1 MTTPRV
7 GVPPLFLGLVLF
19 FLTSLAASAVRA
31 EGALPSW
38 GDSDARRA
46 IVAFVDRV
54 TTSGSP
60 GYVAPPERIAVF
72 DNDGTLW
79 PEQPMYVQLAFAL
92 DRVDALAPEHSDW
105 KRKQPFRAALSRDMK
120 TLAQSGEKGIV
131 ELLKATHAGM
141 TTEEFRK
148 IVRDWL
154 ATARHPRY
162 GRPYTELA
170 YQPMLE
176 LMAYLRANGFETYI
190 VSGGGTEFMRVFAE
204 EVYGVP
210 PEQVI
215 GSTIKTKY
223 EVRRGTPVLVR
234 LPELDFIDDGPGKPV
249 GIDKFIGRRPIAV
262 FGNSDG
268 DFQMLEYV
276 TAGDGPRLGMIVHHD
291 DGAREYAYD
300 RKSPFGKLDRALD
313 AAGKRGWTV
322 VSMKN
327 DWRQVFKP

>member
-1 MTTPRV
+1 MKP
-7 GVPPLFLGLVLF
+7 FLSSLRAF
-19 FLTSLAASAVRA
+19 IALAALLVVQLAWA
-31 EGALPSW
+31 QTDPLPSW
-38 GDSDARRA
+38 NDGPAKQR
-46 IVAFVDRV
+46 IVDFVRTV
-54 TTSGSP
+54 TTEG
-60 GYVAPPERIAVF
+60 GKGFVPPAERIAVF

-92 DRVDALAPEHSDW
+92 DRVDALAPEHADW

-120 TLAQSGEKGIV
+120 TLAESGEKGIV
-131 ELLKATHAGM
+131 QLVMATHAGM
-141 TTEEFRK
+141 STEEFRK

-154 ATARHPRY
+154 ATAKHPRY

-176 LMAYLRANGFETYI
+176 LMTYLRANGFKTYI
-190 VSGGGTEFMRVFAE
+190 VSGGGVDFMRVFAE

-215 GSTIKTKY
+215 GSTIETKY
-223 EVRRGTPVLVR
+223 EVRRGEPVLMR

-249 GIDKFIGRRPIAV
+249 GIHKFIGRRPIAA

-276 TAGDGPRLGMIVHHD
+276 SAGEGPRLAMIVHHD
-291 DGAREYAYD
+291 DAQREYAYD

-313 AAGKRGWTV
+313 ASGKRGWTV

-327 DWRQVFKP
+327 DWRQVFAR

>member
-1 MTTPRV
+1 MKPALLSLRAFV
-7 GVPPLFLGLVLF
+7 A
-19 FLTSLAASAVRA
+19 LAALLVVQLAWA
-31 EGALPSW
+31 QTDPLPSW
-38 GDSDARRA
+38 NDGPAKQR
-46 IVAFVDRV
+46 IVDFVRTV
-54 TTSGSP
+54 TTAGGK
-60 GYVAPPERIAVF
+60 GYVPPAERIAVF